1 MKKITKRGERM
12 ENAQIAVLAARIK
25 EGDAKAFEEVYITF
39 SPEVYSVAYGITND
53 RDEAQDLTQD
63 SFVCVLE
70 NIETL
75 KEPEKFKKWLMSITA
90 NKSKD
95 YLKKK
100 KPAILTDEQNFI
112 IENLEENEISVLP
125 ERAVDTEERAQEMR
139 DIIESISED
148 KRLCLILRYKYEMS
162 YAEIAQALEISEGA
176 VKSRIFRAKED
187 VEQAVEKRRRK
198 GLPLF
203 ALPPLALAVRA
214 VVNSAEVSASAFAGS
229 AAQSAALAGI
239 TAAAQA
245 GTAAVVSST
254 AGAAA
259 ATSAGASASV
269 ATTAGV
275 GAKIA
280 AMTVVQKVVSG
291 VALAGIV
298 TGSAVGT
305 TVAVKNKVNTE
316 SVETTSSVEQSVTV
330 PDYRLDNVDFEVTQE
345 EDESFS
351 LPSLD
356 LELFSSSATE
366 KKSENTVSSK
376 PSEEKTTSVTS
387 ATVKQTEPITEKS
400 TTVKTTVQSTT
411 KKKETTTTEKQ
422 TTQTETTTEST
433 TEYKAITAPKADT
446 EKETETTQQE
456 TQTVPKEPE
465 TTTQEQTTTQA
476 SLPATVSVT
485 VWSSDGTNEVKT
497 LEFDAGDSITANEIE
512 NRLASEY
519 QIEALAEDIDVIA
532 ESGGSYT
539 ATAYA

>member
-1 MKKITKRGERM
+1 M
-12 ENAQIAVLAARIK
+12 ENAQIAVLATRIK
-25 EGDAKAFEEVYITF
+25 EGDAKAFEEVHITF

-162 YAEIAQALEISEGA
+162 YAEIAQTLEISEGA

-316 SVETTSSVEQSVTV
+316 SVETTSSVEQSATV

-345 EDESFS
+345 EGESSS

-356 LELFSSSATE
+356 LDLFSSSATE

-387 ATVKQTEPITEKS
+387 STVKQTEPVTEKS

-446 EKETETTQQE
+446 EKETETKEQE
-456 TQTVPKEPE
+456 TQSTTKEPE